1 MASILNRLL
10 TPREPLARAILN
22 LTGFRPRNLNLYRLA
37 FTHSSVRKESDT
49 GFRRNN
55 ERLEF
60 LGDAVLDLIVA
71 EILFKKYPFKD
82 EGFLTEMR
90 SKLVN
95 ATSLDQ
101 LARKL
106 GIHDLLVSISGNPRG
121 QSPSKNMNADALEAF
136 IGAFYLDQGYKRT
149 FDFINKRI
157 MKVLVDFDE
166 LMQTEQNHKSRLVE
180 WGHRNGKTTR
190 FEVADTVQQG
200 RNRYFVVNLLVD
212 DVVVASGTDMNKKQ
226 AEQKAAGTFLAKAET
241 GV

>member
-1 MASILNRLL
+1 MASILNRFFS
-10 TPREPLARAILN
+10 PKEPLARAIVN
-22 LTGFRPRNLNLYRLA
+22 LTGYRPRNLNLYQLA

-95 ATSLDQ
+95 ATHLDQ
-101 LARKL
+101 IARKL
-106 GIHDLLVSISGNPRG
+106 GVHDMLVSVSGNPRG
-121 QSPSKNMNADALEAF
+121 QAPSKNMNADALEAF
-136 IGAFYLDQGYKRT
+136 IGAFYLDQGYQKT
-149 FDFINKRI
+149 FHFINRRI

-190 FEVADTVQQG
+190 FEIAETVQQG
-200 RNRYFVVNLLVD
+200 RNRFFVVNLLVD
-212 DVVVASGTDMNKKQ
+212 EVVVASGKDMNKKQ
-226 AEQKAAGTFLAKAET
+226 AEQKAAGDFLAKADSA
-241 GV
+241 V